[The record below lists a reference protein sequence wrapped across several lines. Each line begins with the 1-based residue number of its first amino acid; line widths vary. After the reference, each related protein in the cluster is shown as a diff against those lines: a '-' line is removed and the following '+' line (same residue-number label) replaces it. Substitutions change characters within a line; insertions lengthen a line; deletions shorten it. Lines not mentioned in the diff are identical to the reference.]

1 MKKLMISAACAAVAT
16 LAACGGD
23 SGSASDSTDPM
34 PLSVG
39 NRWVYDLTYTY
50 GIESQGTS
58 TYEVTGSQSIDGRT
72 AYIVHDDFFQQER
85 DTAYVPD
92 DSSLLRYP
100 SSDATDDEGADGAL
114 SILQLPLHAGDT
126 WTSLDKT
133 LDTGFDV
140 DGDGVNEVETVN
152 LHSRVDATESIRT
165 PLGNFD
171 SAYPVIS
178 HYQRQ
183 IVNPVTQEIYDT
195 AFKAKSEWYVL
206 GVGVVRREVSEEPY
220 GGWRDFHSVELLT
233 AFGVR

>member
-1 MKKLMISAACAAVAT
+1 
-16 LAACGGD
+16 
-23 SGSASDSTDPM
+23 M

-39 NRWVYDLTYTY
+39 NRWVYDYTYTY
-50 GIESQGTS
+50 GVESHGTS

-72 AYIVHDDFFQQER
+72 AYIVHDNSFGHLQER

-100 SSDATDDEGADGAL
+100 PSDAVEDELADGAMA
-114 SILQLPLHAGDT
+114 ILQLPLHAGDT
-126 WTSLDKT
+126 WTSLDES

-140 DGDGVNEVETVN
+140 DGDGVNELETVN
-152 LHSRVDATESIRT
+152 FHSRVDATESVRT
-165 PLGNFD
+165 PLGTFD

-183 IVNPVTQEIYDT
+183 IVNPVTHEIYDT
-195 AFKAKSEWYVL
+195 AFTHKSEWYVL
-206 GVGVVRREVSEEPY
+206 GVGVVRREVSEQVY

-233 AFGVR
+233 AFSVR